1 MGIFLAGLMFFAA
14 SDDAPKAAEI
24 LRDDEIPTYLVS
36 AGDRAEWGIAKQQ
49 DDAGKKRVQT
59 GNSILNAAARS
70 GATTGATT
78 GATSRST
85 TVSAGTETP
94 EQLKARAQKII
105 KEGEDQSARVMPSIE
120 RLRKVAI
127 ARYLELTKTDNRE
140 LPLKQTLWKDSLL
153 QSSIRLQ
160 KVARDKGYK
169 TQHLLGSMTIL
180 SADKIYR
187 TPVIA
192 KALREAW
199 VKADAAALS
208 PVPNGGY
215 VFKRAPSSSAPQFS
229 SEWTVPT
236 AAGQSALIWAEV
248 YPLTADD
255 AAGLLVVRMADAFT
269 MRVVGSEVYLTTMG
283 PAESFPKTFN
293 AAITLKDEKSYL
305 QGDGVVSYER
315 DSSPVGVAL
324 MRHLCV
330 RVGTLGVGASQS
342 LFDLLGGDTPS
353 NDGAK
358 TSWKVSPQPAVGITR
373 SFKVTGKTPDGVSQA
388 IADLNLKLENTTPA
402 AKPAGK

>member
-14 SDDAPKAAEI
+14 SGDAPKATEI
-24 LRDDEIPTYLVS
+24 LRDDEVPNYLVS
-36 AGDRAEWGIAKQQ
+36 AGDRAEWGSAKQQ
-49 DDAGKKRVQT
+49 DEAGKKRVQT
-59 GNSILNAAARS
+59 GNSILNAPRA
-70 GATTGATT
+70 
-78 GATSRST
+78 T
-85 TVSAGTETP
+85 TVSAGQETP
-94 EQLKARAQKII
+94 DQLKARAQKII
-105 KEGEDQSARVMPSIE
+105 KEGEDQSARAMPSIE
-120 RLRKVAI
+120 RLRKVAV
-127 ARYLELTKTDNRE
+127 ARFQELTKTVNHE
-140 LPLKQTLWKDSLL
+140 QPLKQTLWKDSLL

-187 TPVIA
+187 TPVIT

-215 VFKRAPSSSAPQFS
+215 VFKREPSSSVPQFS

-236 AAGQSALIWAEV
+236 AAGQAALIWAEV
-248 YPLTADD
+248 YPLTADN
-255 AAGLLVVRMADAFT
+255 AAGLLIVRMADAFT
-269 MRVVGSEVYLTTMG
+269 LRVVGSEVYLTTMG
-283 PAESFPKTFN
+283 PAESFPKTFT

-305 QGDGVVSYER
+305 QGDGVASYE
-315 DSSPVGVAL
+315 SGSNPVGVAL

-330 RVGTLGVGASQS
+330 RFGNLGVGASQS

-358 TSWKVSPQPAVGITR
+358 ISWKVSPQPATGITR
-373 SFKVTGKTPDGVSQA
+373 SFKVSGKMPDGSSVA
-388 IADLNLKLENTTPA
+388 VADLNLKLENTTPA